1 MIGSTKTPGA
11 STLTAFVA
19 VVVLG
24 GCNFLAV
31 RVSNGELP
39 PFWGAGL
46 RFSLAATVF
55 VVVAWSMRLTWPRGR
70 QLALIATYGLFNIT
84 LSYALMYWALVRVT
98 AGMTVVIL
106 AMVPLITSLLAVAQR
121 LEPLNRRMVLGAV
134 LALGGI
140 LWMALGPD
148 GLVLP
153 LGGLVAV
160 IAAAL
165 ALGEGVILGK
175 RVSSSHPVMT
185 NAVGMSVGSPLL
197 LVMSLIVGENWVL
210 PSEPDTML
218 AITYL
223 VLLGSVS
230 LFVLVL
236 LVIRRWTASITS
248 YVFVLFP
255 VVTMLV
261 EAWLFDEPL
270 TFRGVTGALVVMAA
284 VWFGALSRPG
294 HDESQRSPT
303 LPLNEYSA
311 GPTIQATPSRKS
323 TEA

>member
-1 MIGSTKTPGA
+1 VIGSTKTPGA
-11 STLTAFVA
+11 PTLTAFVA
-19 VVVLG
+19 VVILG

-31 RVSNGELP
+31 RVSNGELA
-39 PFWGAGL
+39 PFWGAGI
-46 RFSLAATVF
+46 RFSLAASIF
-55 VVVAWSMRLTWPRGR
+55 VVVAWSLRLVWPRGQ
-70 QLALIATYGLFNIT
+70 QLALIAIYGLFNIT

-134 LALGGI
+134 SALGGI
-140 LWMALGPD
+140 LLMTVGPN
-148 GLVLP
+148 GLMLP

-160 IAAAL
+160 LAAAL

-175 RVSSSHPVMT
+175 KVSSSHPVMT

-197 LVMSLIVGENWVL
+197 LALSLIAGERWAL
-210 PSEPDTML
+210 PSEPDTVL
-218 AITYL
+218 AIAYL
-223 VLLGSVS
+223 VVLGSVG
-230 LFVLVL
+230 LFVFVL
-236 LVIRRWTASITS
+236 LVVRRWTASVTS

-261 EAWLFDEPL
+261 EAWLLDEPL
-270 TFRGVTGALVVMAA
+270 TLRGISGALVVMAA
-284 VWFGALSRPG
+284 VWFGALSRPSRG
-294 HDESQRSPT
+294 LTQRSPM
-303 LPLNEYSA
+303 LPLKEYSA